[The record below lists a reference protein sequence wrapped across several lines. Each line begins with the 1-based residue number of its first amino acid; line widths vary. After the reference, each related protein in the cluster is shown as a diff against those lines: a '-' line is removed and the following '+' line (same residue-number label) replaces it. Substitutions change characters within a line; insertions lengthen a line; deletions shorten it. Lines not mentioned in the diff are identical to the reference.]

1 MPFIQVSKGGPTQDI
16 PDGVYPFTL
25 IGIEGPKTVTAKR
38 GPNAGQ
44 DVDLLE
50 WQWACEDANF
60 DGYEISTSSS
70 TNSGPRSKVYA
81 YLTALFGG
89 VAPQVDAGFEKEHL
103 IGRMILGTVQHDDG
117 GWPTIVNVGAMPAQ
131 MRQPA
136 PPQPVYQPQAAAVPT
151 DQSAMVQQP
160 AQGRQRAPRQARPMV
175 ETATV
180 SDAQGTRPLVPTG
193 AKAGDD
199 LPF

>member
-25 IGIEGPKTVTAKR
+25 VGIEGPKTVTARR

-50 WQWACEDANF
+50 WQWACEDSRF

-70 TNSGPRSKVYA
+70 TATGPRSKVYA

-89 VAPQVDAGFEKEHL
+89 VAPQVDQGFEKEHL
-103 IGRMILGTVQHDDG
+103 IGRMVLGTVQHDDG

-131 MRQPA
+131 MQQPA
-136 PPQPVYQPQAAAVPT
+136 SQPAYVAPAPAMPTNTQAMVPQPVV
-151 DQSAMVQQP
+151 
-160 AQGRQRAPRQARPMV
+160 GRQRQPRQPRPVV

-180 SDAQGTRPLVPTG
+180 SDATGTRPLVP
-193 AKAGDD
+193 AGRPADQD
-199 LPF
+199 IRF